1 MRGMTLEETI
11 EAMTD
16 ILSDEYGRYDGGGW
30 YLATESEVS
39 YAVEY
44 LKQYRDLLQKPRSE
58 RLVDTLREVRG
69 EK

>member
-1 MRGMTLEETI
+1 MTLEETI

-30 YLATESEVS
+30 YLATEKEIEN
-39 YAVEY
+39 AIGY
-44 LKQYRDLLQKPRSE
+44 LKEYRDLMNKSRSE
-58 RLVDTLREVRG
+58 RLIDVLREVRG